1 MLIARTPFRVSF
13 VGGGSDL
20 PAFCERQPGAVLS
33 MTIDKSM
40 YLTLHPYFDRGK
52 TLLRY
57 SKTELVDDV
66 EAISHPIF
74 REALKLL
81 RVPGGVEISST
92 ADVPS
97 GTGMGSSS
105 SFTVGLLHVLSA
117 YQARYPSKEYLG
129 ATASHLEIDVLGEP
143 IGRQDQYAAAF
154 GGLNVIEFDKNA
166 EVRVAPVTIARKTLM
181 DLDERLL
188 MFYTGSQRATSSILS
203 DQSKRIANEEAK
215 FKATAKMV
223 ELVYEMRTALF
234 DADLPAFGE
243 LLHKNWELKRSLSTA
258 ISNPAI
264 DDAYARAQ
272 EAGATGGKLLGAGGG
287 GFLLVFAEPEHHGKL
302 RQALAH
308 LDELEFHPSMQGSS
322 IVHTDG
328 FDASGAAGFFGG
340 KPGS

>member
-20 PAFCERQPGAVLS
+20 PAFCDRQPGAVLS
-33 MTIDKSM
+33 VTIDKSM
-40 YLTLHPYFDRGK
+40 YLTLHPYFDRSK

-57 SKTELVDDV
+57 SRTELVENV
-66 EAISHPIF
+66 EAIEHPIF

-81 RVPGGVEISST
+81 DIQGGVEISST

-117 YQARYPSKEYLG
+117 YKAQYPSKDYLG

-154 GGLNVIEFDKNA
+154 GGLNVIEFDKNG
-166 EVRVAPVTIARKTLM
+166 EVRVAPVTISRKTFM
-181 DLDERLL
+181 DLDARLL

-203 DQSKRIANEEAK
+203 DQSKRVANEEDK

-223 ELVYEMRTALF
+223 ELVYEMRTALY
-234 DADLPAFGE
+234 DGDLPAFGE
-243 LLHKNWELKRSLSTA
+243 LLHRNWELKRSLSKG
-258 ISNPAI
+258 ISNALI
-264 DDAYARAQ
+264 DEAYAKAL

-287 GFLLVFAEPEHHGKL
+287 GFLLVFAEPEHHPKL
-302 RQALAH
+302 RQALSH
-308 LDELEFHPSMQGSS
+308 LDELEFHFSMQGSS
-322 IVHTDG
+322 IAYTDG
-328 FDASGAAGFFGG
+328 FDSGGASGFFG
-340 KPGS
+340 

>member
-20 PAFCERQPGAVLS
+20 PAFCDRQPGAVLS
-33 MTIDKSM
+33 VTIDKSM

-57 SKTELVDDV
+57 SRTELVESVD
-66 EAISHPIF
+66 AIEHPIF
-74 REALKLL
+74 REALKLMDI
-81 RVPGGVEISST
+81 RGGVEVSST

-105 SFTVGLLHVLSA
+105 SFTVGLLHVLAA
-117 YQARYPSKEYLG
+117 YRAKYPSKEYLG
-129 ATASHLEIDVLGEP
+129 STASHLEIDVLGEP

-154 GGLNVIEFDKNA
+154 GGLNVIEFDSNGQ
-166 EVRVAPVTIARKTLM
+166 VRVAPVTIARQTLV

-203 DQSKRIANEEAK
+203 DQSKRITNEEDK
-215 FKATAKMV
+215 FRATAKMV
-223 ELVYEMRTALF
+223 ELVYQMRTALF

-243 LLHKNWELKRSLSTA
+243 LLHQNWLLKRSLSAA

-264 DDAYARAQ
+264 DDAYARAL

-287 GFLLVFAEPEHHGKL
+287 GFLLVFAEPEHHPKL

-308 LDELEFHPSMQGSS
+308 MDELQFHFSMQGSTIIHS
-322 IVHTDG
+322 DG
-328 FDASGAAGFFGG
+328 SDIEGARGFFGA
-340 KPGS
+340 SQ